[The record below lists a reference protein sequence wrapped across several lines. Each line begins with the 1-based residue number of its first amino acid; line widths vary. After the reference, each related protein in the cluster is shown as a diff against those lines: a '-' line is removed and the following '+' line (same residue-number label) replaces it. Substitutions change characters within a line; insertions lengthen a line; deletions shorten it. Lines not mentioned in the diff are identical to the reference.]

1 MKLTEHQLDIAL
13 TAVGTMV
20 IRSSLVNSQAAIAH
34 SYPRL
39 HPIFEL
45 IPDVKASLVNM
56 WRKYPIDSQFFFV
69 IDVVFS
75 FEMKRFKKR
84 PGFVH
89 I

>member
-13 TAVGTMV
+13 PAVGTMV
-20 IRSSLVNSQAAIAH
+20 IHSSLVNSQAAIAH

-39 HPIFEL
+39 YPIFEL

-56 WRKYPIDSQFFFV
+56 WRKYPIDRQFFLV
-69 IDVVFS
+69 IDVLFI
-75 FEMKRFKKR
+75 FEMNRFKKR
-84 PGFVH
+84 PGFVL